1 MKSRSWL
8 ILLLLLILTAIDP
21 WNPAQAQ
28 DKTLFWERY
37 DVNLTVQ
44 RNSEIL
50 VEEIQQI
57 EFTSGTFRF
66 GFAAIPLDRLERI
79 TDVSVAEV
87 INDRERAYT
96 PNSSSEYGFTTST
109 NDSNEL
115 EITWYF
121 PPTSNSQHT
130 YILRYRVI
138 GGLRFYEEGDQL
150 WWKAIAPD
158 HNFRIRNSRVT
169 VNLPQALSEDQ
180 LKIASYGAPVANS
193 HPSGNQV
200 IFEAQNIPAD
210 EELEVRVQFPQGV
223 IEGSPASWQA
233 AFDRRQQ
240 WGPVVG
246 VLSVALGLLILI
258 GGSVGLYLLW
268 FTRGRDQPAELI
280 PEYITE
286 PPGDQ
291 PAAVVGTLIDERAE
305 MKDVI
310 AGILDLAQRGALHIE
325 EKKKE
330 GFLGIGSGLDHIFH
344 LDDEGQAIYPHEKR
358 LLKEIF
364 GKGRE
369 RRLRDLRNKFYS
381 VIPALHRELYQEVVK
396 AGFFRSSP
404 ATTRQMWGGL
414 AIFGAI
420 ASVALSFV
428 LLIFL
433 ASYSVAVVCPGLAL
447 LVLMVSLIF
456 VSRHMPRKT
465 PAGVEEAAKWLA
477 FKRYL
482 QNIEE
487 HSDLAAVKEKF
498 EQLLPYAVAFGL
510 ERRLIKKFA
519 AVNTPAPSWWGP
531 VYGPRPYY
539 HPYGFGRPGGSGEA
553 PAGGPPGPLAGS
565 GGEMPSLAGMSE
577 GIGGSLASM
586 SDSLGNMLSSAS
598 STLTSRP
605 APKSSGGGGSWSGGG
620 FGGGGGGGGGS
631 RGFG

>member
-1 MKSRSWL
+1 
-8 ILLLLLILTAIDP
+8 
-21 WNPAQAQ
+21 
-28 DKTLFWERY
+28 
-37 DVNLTVQ
+37 
-44 RNSEIL
+44 
-50 VEEIQQI
+50 
-57 EFTSGTFRF
+57 
-66 GFAAIPLDRLERI
+66 
-79 TDVSVAEV
+79 
-87 INDRERAYT
+87 
-96 PNSSSEYGFTTST
+96 
-109 NDSNEL
+109 
-115 EITWYF
+115 
-121 PPTSNSQHT
+121 
-130 YILRYRVI
+130 
-138 GGLRFYEEGDQL
+138 
-150 WWKAIAPD
+150 
-158 HNFRIRNSRVT
+158 VT
-169 VNLPQALSEDQ
+169 VTLPQAFSQDQ
-180 LKIASYGAPVANS
+180 LNIASYGAPVSNS
-193 HPSGNQV
+193 SVNGNQV
-200 IFEAQNIPAD
+200 VFEAQNIPAD
-210 EELEVRVQFPQGV
+210 EELEVRVQFPHGV
-223 IEGSPASWQA
+223 VEGSPAPWQA

-268 FTRGRDQPAELI
+268 FTHGRDRPAELV

-286 PPGDQ
+286 PPSDL

-310 AGILDLAQRGALHIE
+310 ASILDLAQRGALHIE

-344 LDDEGQAIYPHEKR
+344 LDDEGQAIYPHEQR
-358 LLKEIF
+358 LLKRIF

-369 RRLRDLRNKFYS
+369 RNLRDMRNKFYS

-396 AGFFRSSP
+396 AGFFHSSP
-404 ATTRQMWGGL
+404 EKTRQIWGFL

-420 ASVALSFV
+420 ASVALTFG
-428 LLIFL
+428 LIIFL
-433 ASYSVAVVCPGLAL
+433 ASYSVAAACPGLAL
-447 LVLMVSLIF
+447 LGLMFSLLFI
-456 VSRHMPRKT
+456 SRHMPRKT
-465 PAGVEEAAKWLA
+465 PAGVEEAARWLA

-498 EQLLPYAVAFGL
+498 EQFLPYAVAFGM

-519 AVNTPAPSWWGP
+519 AINTPAPRWWGP
-531 VYGPRPYY
+531 VYGPRPYF
-539 HPYGFGRPGGSGEA
+539 HPHGLGRPGGSGQS
-553 PAGGPPGPLAGS
+553 PAGGPPGPLAGA

-605 APKSSGGGGSWSGGG
+605 APKSSGGSGGWSGGG